1 MVSVVVTRNF
11 QITLPRPIRRGLDL
25 SIGDSV
31 VIEERKDEVVLKKVK
46 KDPVAAAFGI
56 WRGKVKE
63 ESKEYVNKLRES
75 WKEREYV

>member
-31 VIEERKDEVVLKKVK
+31 VIEERDKEVVLRKVK
-46 KDPVAAAFGI
+46 KNPVESAFGI
-56 WRGKVKE
+56 WRGKIKE
-63 ESKEYVNKLRES
+63 ESKEYVDKLRES
-75 WKEREYV
+75 WKDREYA